1 MLINKKKIIKNYRY
15 GGLKNRAVIY
25 VKAGVCLAA
34 TALIS
39 LYAFETL
46 ASNEFDGAKA
56 QAALKA
62 VQSEIGHIA
71 KLISYGIGASGGI
84 AAAFFILAKQN
95 LGAGAI
101 ATTAAVAGI
110 ALPSMFA
117 SGALI

>member
-1 MLINKKKIIKNYRY
+1 MKNNKYKDIKNE
-15 GGLKNRAVIY
+15 LVIY
-25 VKAGVCLAA
+25 AKAGICLAA
-34 TALIS
+34 TGLIF
-39 LYAFETL
+39 LYGGETL

-62 VQSEIGHIA
+62 VQGEIGHIA

>member
-1 MLINKKKIIKNYRY
+1 MVINKEKSIKNNRY
-15 GGLKNRAVIY
+15 KNIKKELVIY
-25 VKAGVCLAA
+25 AKAGVCLAA
-34 TALIS
+34 TGLIF
-39 LYAFETL
+39 LYGSESL

-62 VQSEIGHIA
+62 VQGEIGHIA

>member
-1 MLINKKKIIKNYRY
+1 MLTGGEKIMHNNRYGDIKNR
-15 GGLKNRAVIY
+15 LVIY
-25 VKAGVCLAA
+25 AKASVCLAA
-34 TALIS
+34 TGLIS
-39 LYAFETL
+39 LYASETL

>member
-1 MLINKKKIIKNYRY
+1 MSCQIITVGASVAR
-15 GGLKNRAVIY
+15 RCSSSPA
-25 VKAGVCLAA
+25 
-34 TALIS
+34 S
-39 LYAFETL
+39 L
-46 ASNEFDGAKA
+46 AKA

>member
-1 MLINKKKIIKNYRY
+1 MLTNRETIMQNNRY
-15 GGLKNRAVIY
+15 DGLKNRAVIY
-25 VKAGVCLAA
+25 TKAGICLAA
-34 TALIS
+34 TGLIS
-39 LYAFETL
+39 LYASETL

-56 QAALKA
+56 QVALKA